1 VALEKADPKG
11 RIPRN
16 LSVSASVN
24 PSVLY
29 PNDISIRYIEC
40 TFNPKG
46 QKIAN
51 RRAQIG
57 YLYPMLAGVIPTR
70 LPEYLVAAMIIIIA
84 PGPSV
89 LFVIARAVAWGRKIS
104 VLTVAGNVT
113 GSFVLSTLVALGLG
127 PILQKW
133 HFTYIA
139 VQWAGGLY
147 LMYLGVD
154 AIRKRAVHAADMT
167 NQGPIAPTARQSIR
181 DGFWVG
187 VLNPKAIVFFAA
199 VLPQFVDIDGGHVT
213 IQLVFLG
220 LVFCVLAFISDGS
233 WGLLAGT
240 ARAWLAT
247 DNKRL
252 ERLRATGGCIMIIL
266 GVAVLISAV
275 VTG

>member
-1 VALEKADPKG
+1 M
-11 RIPRN
+11 
-16 LSVSASVN
+16 
-24 PSVLY
+24 
-29 PNDISIRYIEC
+29 
-40 TFNPKG
+40 F
-46 QKIAN
+46 
-51 RRAQIG
+51 
-57 YLYPMLAGVIPTR
+57 AGVIPTR
-70 LPEYLVAAMIIIIA
+70 LPEYLIAAMIIIIA

-113 GSFVLSTLVALGLG
+113 GSFVLSTLVALGVG

-133 HFTYIA
+133 HITYIA

-187 VLNPKAIVFFAA
+187 VLNPKAIV
-199 VLPQFVDIDGGHVT
+199 LPQFVDIDGGHVT

-220 LVFCVLAFISDGS
+220 LVFCVLAFISDGT